1 MGSKVMILG
10 AAYKK
15 NIDDMRGSPAVEII
29 EILLRKGALVSYN
42 DPYVP
47 SIPEMRGHK
56 LELEST
62 EITKEVLIEQD
73 VVIVVT
79 NHSSYDFEFIKR
91 HANLIVDTRGVYRD
105 LDQKIVRG

>member
-1 MGSKVMILG
+1 VMVLG

-15 NIDDMRGSPAVEII
+15 NVDDMRGSPAVEII
-29 EILLRKGALVSYN
+29 EILLSKGALVSYN
-42 DPYVP
+42 DPHVP

-62 EITKEVLIEQD
+62 EITKEVLIEHD

-105 LDQKIVRG
+105 LDHNVVRG